1 MASGMESDGRELLVN
16 RETRRL
22 FDEVCER
29 IFGRLRLLPAEDG
42 RDLLGG
48 VRSALER
55 EIAAEQRFQEEFGA
69 LRDQLPRVATPAE
82 LARLHRGLRGLA
94 TAHFSR
100 RESAPAFHELCTG
113 LLDLTLGQAL
123 RLAEESLA
131 RAGAG
136 TAPPYAWLVLG
147 PAGRRETTLSTGLE
161 SLLVYGPGPEA
172 EVYCGDLARQ
182 AVAMLEACGYRKSRD
197 GIMPDD
203 PAWRT
208 SLTGWEARL
217 EELCRRAPVQRSGAL
232 PALPLLDELFHHRP
246 ATLST
251 PLFELADLRF
261 VSGDPDLGATLAG
274 MVKEVAKRHP
284 ACLQEAA
291 HAVAALPSPFNFL
304 GNYKLER
311 TGAHRGQLDLY
322 RWAYL
327 PLIAMV
333 RHQAV
338 TVGIAET
345 GTLERIQ
352 LLLRGGTLDVAL
364 GQRLLKGGLVIFR
377 LMAQLECREQAG
389 LGEEG
394 WLFHERL
401 SLQDE
406 TALREALEAVIT
418 LQKVIHSSLAGQG

>member
-1 MASGMESDGRELLVN
+1 MASGRESDGRDLTVN

-22 FDEVCER
+22 FDEVCEG
-29 IFGRLRLLPAEDG
+29 IFGRLRTLPAAEG
-42 RDLLGG
+42 RDLLGR

-55 EIAAEQRFQEEFGA
+55 EIAAEHRFREEFGA
-69 LRDQLPRVATPAE
+69 LRDQLSRAAEPAE
-82 LARLHRGLRGLA
+82 LVRLHRGLRGLT

-100 RESAPAFHELCTG
+100 RESAPAFHELCTTI
-113 LLDLTLGQAL
+113 LDLTIGQAL
-123 RLAEESLA
+123 RLAGEALA

-136 TAPPYAWLVLG
+136 AAPPYAWLVLG

-161 SLLVYGPGPEA
+161 SLLVYGPGSEA
-172 EVYCGDLARQ
+172 DAYCGDLARQ
-182 AVAMLEACGYRKSRD
+182 AVAMLEGCGYRKSGD

-203 PAWRT
+203 PAWRA
-208 SLTGWEARL
+208 SLAGWEARL
-217 EELCRRAPVQRSGAL
+217 EELCRRAPVQRSGTL
-232 PALPLLDELFHHRP
+232 PALPLLDDLFHHRP
-246 ATLST
+246 ATLSS

-261 VSGDPDLGATLAG
+261 VSGDPDLGATLTE
-274 MVKEVAKRHP
+274 MVKGVAQRHP

-311 TGAHRGQLDLY
+311 TGAHRGQLDLH

-338 TVGIAET
+338 TGGIAET
-345 GTLERIQ
+345 GTVERIQ
-352 LLLRGGTLDVAL
+352 LLLRRGTLDVAL
-364 GQRLLKGGLVIFR
+364 GKRLLEGGLVIFR

-406 TALREALEAVIT
+406 TALREALEAVTT